1 MDKNAIKISLGFGL
15 VSGLSSL
22 GVYYLL
28 AHRNKPQM
36 VQISSKDKRK
46 FVQDA
51 EEMQDQAD
59 IDNLLAELN
68 KELQAYS
75 SEPEFCA
82 DGFTFT
88 KEFMLKLNYVTS
100 KYQIIIQQTIKNQ

>member
-1 MDKNAIKISLGFGL
+1 
-15 VSGLSSL
+15 
-22 GVYYLL
+22 
-28 AHRNKPQM
+28 M